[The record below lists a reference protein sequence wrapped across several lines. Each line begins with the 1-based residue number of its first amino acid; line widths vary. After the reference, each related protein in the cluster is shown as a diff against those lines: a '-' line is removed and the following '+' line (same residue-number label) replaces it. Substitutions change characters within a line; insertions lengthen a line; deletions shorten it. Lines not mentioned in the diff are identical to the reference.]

1 MRRGNLGDSRTH
13 QASDIA
19 ELRYEILSLL
29 ELIACIGCLV
39 KSNKA
44 SVAVDNEL
52 VSCRC
57 HSDNF
62 CSGFAFRNY

>member
-1 MRRGNLGDSRTH
+1 MTWQSRRSRTH

-19 ELRYEILSLL
+19 KLWQEFLSVLK
-29 ELIACIGCLV
+29 LIARIGCLV

-52 VSCRC
+52 VSCLC
-57 HSDNF
+57 HSADF
-62 CSGFAFRNY
+62 CSVQYH